1 MPGCPSIAA
10 RHNAVSRLARIAR
23 GCRRAAS
30 ATALLTLMM
39 TAGGCA
45 GLPPTHDRITAEDH
59 DGKLAQV
66 MRMAESVK
74 ASGDASAA
82 AVFYRRA
89 HTLAPD
95 KLEPLVGL
103 AQSAAALGANEE
115 AAQLYRRAVA
125 LAPGDAQVR
134 LGFGRVLLALDR
146 PDLAAD
152 QLRAAVAADPE
163 DYRAY
168 VALGVAL
175 DLSCD
180 QRQAQDVYRD
190 GLRHDPGNLS
200 LRNNLALSL
209 ALAGDDDEAIDM
221 LRDLSR
227 ELGAGPRVRQNLA
240 LVYALAGRADDAAA
254 MAQRDFAGARLR
266 HNLAL
271 YDSLRGMS
279 GPRLAADVVCGGEPG
294 NPAYSRLGPDAS
306 SSVPVALGEG
316 ALARQGAVL
325 SVAAVA
331 PIAPIP
337 DHASRLVAGG
347 RADAASWVTSAGVA
361 STNSDHIGATKIKSA
376 VEVGALATLQNA
388 DESEGAPGDD
398 AAASYTVR
406 QGDTLSKI
414 AKKYYGN
421 GRKYLALMDANRTT
435 LAHPDKIYP
444 GMVVRIPALG

>member
-10 RHNAVSRLARIAR
+10 RHNAVSRLARIGR

-30 ATALLTLMM
+30 ATALLTLIMM
-39 TAGGCA
+39 AGGCA

-89 HTLAPD
+89 HTLAPQ

-125 LAPGDAQVR
+125 LAPGDARVR

-146 PDLAAD
+146 PDLAAPE
-152 QLRAAVAADPE
+152 LRAAVAADPQ

-221 LRDLSR
+221 LRELSR

-240 LVYALAGRADDAAA
+240 LVYALAGRAEDAAA
-254 MAQRDFAGARLR
+254 MAQRDFVGARLR

-279 GPRLAADVVCGGEPG
+279 GPRLAADVVCGGEPAG
-294 NPAYSRLGPDAS
+294 AVFSSAGPHGS
-306 SSVPVALGEG
+306 SSAPAALGEE
-316 ALARQGAVL
+316 ALARQDAVPPVATVV
-325 SVAAVA
+325 SVTR
-331 PIAPIP
+331 
-337 DHASRLVAGG
+337 DSRLVAGG
-347 RADAASWVTSAGVA
+347 RVDAASWVTSAGVP

-376 VEVGALATLQNA
+376 VEVGALAALQNA

-444 GMVVRIPALG
+444 GMVVRIPVLG

>member
-1 MPGCPSIAA
+1 MPGFPSIAA
-10 RHNAVSRLARIAR
+10 RQRAASRLARIGR

-45 GLPPTHDRITAEDH
+45 GLPPTHDRIAAEDH

-74 ASGDASAA
+74 AGGDASAA

-89 HTLAPD
+89 HTLAPQ

-125 LAPGDAQVR
+125 LAPDDAQVR
-134 LGFGRVLLALDR
+134 LGFGRVLLALDC
-146 PDLAAD
+146 PDMAAGE
-152 QLRAAVAADPE
+152 LRAAVAAHPE

-180 QRQAQDVYRD
+180 QRQAQQVYRD
-190 GLRHDPGNLS
+190 GLRHDPGNPS

-240 LVYALAGRADDAAA
+240 LVYALAGRAEDAAA

-271 YDSLRGMS
+271 YDSLRGMN

-294 NPAYSRLGPDAS
+294 NAVLSRVGPDAS
-306 SSVPVALGEG
+306 SSVPVALGER
-316 ALARQGAVL
+316 ALARQDAVL
-325 SVAAVA
+325 PVAAVT
-331 PIAPIP
+331 PIA
-337 DHASRLVAGG
+337 DDASRMVAAAG
-347 RADAASWVTSAGVA
+347 RPDAASSVASAGGVPA
-361 STNSDHIGATKIKSA
+361 TGRSGIGATKIKSA
-376 VEVGALATLQNA
+376 VEGGVLAALENA
-388 DESEGAPGDD
+388 DESAGSPGD
-398 AAASYTVR
+398 APAASYTVR
-406 QGDTLSKI
+406 QGDTLSLI

-421 GRKYLALMDANRTT
+421 GRKYLALMEANRTT

>member
-1 MPGCPSIAA
+1 
-10 RHNAVSRLARIAR
+10 V
-23 GCRRAAS
+23 
-30 ATALLTLMM
+30 ALLTLMM

-45 GLPPTHDRITAEDH
+45 GLAPTHDPIGAENH
-59 DGKLAQV
+59 DGNIAQV
-66 MRMAESVK
+66 MRMAEAVK
-74 ASGDASAA
+74 ASGDMSAA

-89 HTLAPD
+89 HTLAPQ

-115 AAQLYRRAVA
+115 AAQLYRKAVA
-125 LAPGDAQVR
+125 LAPDNAPVR

-146 PDLAAD
+146 PDLAAAE
-152 QLRAAVAADPE
+152 LHAAIAADPG

-180 QRQAQDVYRD
+180 QQQAQQIYRD

-209 ALAGDDDEAIDM
+209 ALAGNDDEAIDM

-240 LVYALAGRADDAAA
+240 LVYALTGRAEDAAA
-254 MAQRDFAGARLR
+254 MAQRDFSGARLR

-279 GPRLAADVVCGGEPG
+279 GPRLAADVVCGGEPA
-294 NPAYSRLGPDAS
+294 NPVYSRLAPDIAR
-306 SSVPVALGEG
+306 PTAVAFAEG
-316 ALARQGAVL
+316 ALPQQGALPPATVVGAIADDA
-325 SVAAVA
+325 SQGVA
-331 PIAPIP
+331 
-337 DHASRLVAGG
+337 AGG
-347 RADAASWVTSAGVA
+347 RPDTESWFASAGGVPA
-361 STNSDHIGATKIKSA
+361 AGKSRVDATKIESV
-376 VEVGALATLQNA
+376 VEGGALAAVKTA
-388 DESEGAPGDD
+388 DESAGSR
-398 AAASYTVR
+398 AASYTVR
-406 QGDTLSKI
+406 QGDTLSLI

-421 GRKYLALMDANRTT
+421 GRKYLALMEANRTT
-435 LAHPDKIYP
+435 VAHPDKIYP
-444 GMVVRIPALG
+444 GMVVRVPALG